1 MSASWHLPGG
11 RLQQLLALLVGV
23 WACLAAVA
31 GHGAPEAAW
40 YSEGQAAR
48 GVRAYDDACAACHGL
63 HLEGGSAVPLSG
75 ATFQARW
82 VDSGRTVDEFYYIVR
97 TLMPYDRPASL
108 SKQQY
113 IDIVAYVL
121 KVNDYRA
128 GPQELLPEASVL
140 KGLMLRSR

>member
-1 MSASWHLPGG
+1 M
-11 RLQQLLALLVGV
+11 
-23 WACLAAVA
+23 
-31 GHGAPEAAW
+31 
-40 YSEGQAAR
+40 
-48 GVRAYDDACAACHGL
+48 
-63 HLEGGSAVPLSG
+63 PLSG